1 MDGDETWRMPGICG
15 MSAVYSGNAPYT
27 LANMAPP
34 KVLVIWLKIKYCTDK
49 QYIFIGRYGMESN
62 QSSTLL
68 GRVREVIRYKHYS
81 MRTERSYV
89 EWVRRFVAF
98 HGRRHPREM
107 GADEVRAFLGY
118 LASDLKVAASTH
130 QQALS
135 ALLFLY
141 REVLGADLPWLADL
155 DRPKKPKRTPVVLS
169 RTEVERLLAVME
181 GTHALMA
188 RLLYGTGMRLMEC
201 VRLRVKDVDF
211 ERGELTVR
219 HGKGGKDRLTVLP
232 ASAIPALRAHLA
244 RVRVLWERDGAA
256 GRPGVE
262 MPEALA
268 RKYPSAPRAWG
279 WFWVFPA
286 RELSTDPRSGIER
299 RHHTH
304 EQALQRAIK
313 AAVGLAGI
321 AKPASTHTLRHSFAT
336 HLLESGY
343 DIRTVQELLGHSDV
357 STTMFYTHVLNRGG
371 RGVVSPLDGVRSLL

>member
-1 MDGDETWRMPGICG
+1 MET
-15 MSAVYSGNAPYT
+15 
-27 LANMAPP
+27 
-34 KVLVIWLKIKYCTDK
+34 
-49 QYIFIGRYGMESN
+49 N

-81 MRTERSYV
+81 IRTEQSYV
-89 EWVRRFVAF
+89 EWVRRFVSF

-107 GADEVRAFLGY
+107 GAEEVRAFLGY
-118 LASDLKVAASTH
+118 LAVELKVAASTH

-141 REVLGADLPWLADL
+141 REVLGVDLPWLADL

-169 RTEVERLLAVME
+169 RGEVERLLAVME

-201 VRLRVKDVDF
+201 VRLRVKDIDI
-211 ERGELTVR
+211 ERCELTIR
-219 HGKGGKDRLTVLP
+219 EGKGGKDRLTVLP
-232 ASAIPALRAHLA
+232 TSLVPALQVHLA
-244 RVRVLWERDGAA
+244 RVRSLWERDQEA
-256 GRPGVE
+256 GRPGVYL
-262 MPEALA
+262 PEALA
-268 RKYPSAPRAWG
+268 RKYPAAPKAWG

-313 AAVGLAGI
+313 RAVGLAGI

-357 STTMFYTHVLNRGG
+357 STTMIYTHVLNRGG
-371 RGVVSPLDGVRSLL
+371 RGVVSPLDAVR

>member
-1 MDGDETWRMPGICG
+1 MQACTSVEECRPAVRWGGRTRLFSGMDGDETWRMPSICG
-15 MSAVYSGNAPYT
+15 MSAVYSGNTPYT

-34 KVLVIWLKIKYCTDK
+34 KVLVIWPKIIYCTNT
-49 QYIFIGRYGMESN
+49 QYIIFGRYGMESN

-107 GADEVRAFLGY
+107 GADEVRAFPGY

-141 REVLGADLPWLADL
+141 REVLGVDLPWLADL

-188 RLLYGTGMRLMEC
+188 RLLYG
-201 VRLRVKDVDF
+201 
-211 ERGELTVR
+211 
-219 HGKGGKDRLTVLP
+219 
-232 ASAIPALRAHLA
+232 
-244 RVRVLWERDGAA
+244 
-256 GRPGVE
+256 
-262 MPEALA
+262 
-268 RKYPSAPRAWG
+268 
-279 WFWVFPA
+279 
-286 RELSTDPRSGIER
+286 
-299 RHHTH
+299 
-304 EQALQRAIK
+304 
-313 AAVGLAGI
+313 I
-321 AKPASTHTLRHSFAT
+321 AKPATTHTLRHSFANN
-336 HLLESGY
+336 LLESGY

-357 STTMFYTHVLNRGG
+357 STTMIYTHVLNRGG
-371 RGVVSPLDGVRSLL
+371 RDVLSPLDAVR

>member
-1 MDGDETWRMPGICG
+1 ML
-15 MSAVYSGNAPYT
+15 V
-27 LANMAPP
+27 NMAPP
-34 KVLVIWLKIKYCTDK
+34 KVLVIWLNMDYCIYT
-49 QYIFIGRYGMESN
+49 QYIFVGRYGMELN

-81 MRTERSYV
+81 IRTERTYV

-107 GADEVRAFLGY
+107 GAEEVRAFLGY
-118 LASDLKVAASTH
+118 LAAELKVAASTH

-141 REVLGADLPWLADL
+141 RDVLGIDLPWLTDL

-169 RTEVERLLAVME
+169 RGEVERLLAVME

-232 ASAIPALRAHLA
+232 A
-244 RVRVLWERDGAA
+244 
-256 GRPGVE
+256 
-262 MPEALA
+262 
-268 RKYPSAPRAWG
+268 
-279 WFWVFPA
+279 
-286 RELSTDPRSGIER
+286 
-299 RHHTH
+299 
-304 EQALQRAIK
+304 
-313 AAVGLAGI
+313 
-321 AKPASTHTLRHSFAT
+321 
-336 HLLESGY
+336 
-343 DIRTVQELLGHSDV
+343 
-357 STTMFYTHVLNRGG
+357 
-371 RGVVSPLDGVRSLL
+371 

>member
-1 MDGDETWRMPGICG
+1 
-15 MSAVYSGNAPYT
+15 
-27 LANMAPP
+27 MAPR
-34 KVLVIWLKIKYCTDK
+34 KVLVIWLKIKYCTDT

-141 REVLGADLPWLADL
+141 REVLGVDLPWLADL

-181 GTHALMA
+181 GTHGLMA
-188 RLLYGTGMRLMEC
+188 RLLHGTGMRLMEC

-211 ERGELTVR
+211 ERSELTVR

-244 RVRVLWERDGAA
+244 RVRVLWEWDEAA

-268 RKYPSAPRAWG
+268 R
-279 WFWVFPA
+279 
-286 RELSTDPRSGIER
+286 
-299 RHHTH
+299 
-304 EQALQRAIK
+304 
-313 AAVGLAGI
+313 
-321 AKPASTHTLRHSFAT
+321 
-336 HLLESGY
+336 
-343 DIRTVQELLGHSDV
+343 
-357 STTMFYTHVLNRGG
+357 
-371 RGVVSPLDGVRSLL
+371 

>member
-1 MDGDETWRMPGICG
+1 MAAAYAGFLPH
-15 MSAVYSGNAPYT
+15 T
-27 LANMAPP
+27 LANRALS
-34 KVLVIWLKIKYCTDK
+34 KSLVMSAKMEYCF
-49 QYIFIGRYGMESN
+49 YIQWISIGRYGMELN

-68 GRVREVIRYKHYS
+68 GRVREVIRYNHYS
-81 MRTERSYV
+81 IRTERCYV

-107 GADEVRAFLGY
+107 GADEVRAFLGH
-118 LASDLKVAASTH
+118 LAADLQVAASTH

-141 REVLGADLPWLADL
+141 RDVLGVDLPWLTNL

-169 RTEVERLLAVME
+169 RGEVERLLAAMD

-211 ERGELTVR
+211 ERSELTVR

-232 ASAIPALRAHLA
+232 KSLMASLRAHLL
-244 RVRVLWERDGAA
+244 RVRNLWEQDAAA

-268 RKYPSAPRAWG
+268 RKYPAAPKSWG

-313 AAVGLAGI
+313 VAVRLAGI
-321 AKPASTHTLRHSFAT
+321 AKPATTHTLRHSFAT

-357 STTMFYTHVLNRGG
+357 STTMIYTHVLNRGG
-371 RGVVSPLDGVRSLL
+371 RGVLSPLDTVH